1 MLEEQRFEIV
11 EGAGE
16 LLVFQCGE
24 CWQVWLNK
32 KQDFDGVL
40 VASGIDH
47 AEAMQ
52 LAIEFLLGAVRV
64 LRNVID
70 GAAPPE
76 PPDCGSTV
84 GARGG

>member
-16 LLVFQCGE
+16 LLIFQCGE

-32 KQDFDGVL
+32 EQDFDGVL
-40 VASGIDH
+40 VGTGIDH

-64 LRNVID
+64 LRNVLD
-70 GAAPPE
+70 QAAPTE
-76 PPDCGSTV
+76 ASTNGA